1 MFLVFYLIAVMVA
14 SVIQTSPL
22 FFAVDAGLHVDMTLF
37 VVVYFSLFWGGQRA
51 LCLGFV
57 TGLLQDALSSELLGL
72 NALSKSLTAFVV
84 YMLCRNVQ
92 TGSLIA
98 QGLFTSVAVLLDTL
112 TRLTMMGVLQSHTFT
127 LSIVLSTL
135 VQQLLLGI
143 LLMPCICYGLE
154 ALAHS
159 LRLHP
164 EKGQSHAAV

>member
-1 MFLVFYLIAVMVA
+1 MFLVFYLIAVIVA

-22 FFAVDAGLHVDMTLF
+22 FFAVDAGLHVDMTLL

-112 TRLTMMGVLQSHTFT
+112 TRLTLMGVLQSHTFS
-127 LSIVLSTL
+127 LAIVLRTL

-143 LLMPCICYGLE
+143 LLMPCLCYGLE

-159 LRLHP
+159 LRLRP